1 MLFDVLTGLIISLA
15 RVEWLEGYPRI
26 LDFDANTIMD
36 AVIILINVS
45 FIIFILSWLLYKP
58 VLKFLDARRERI
70 AGELAKAAEDMQ
82 NAAENRTLYEGK
94 LKNIAVERDD
104 ILEAA
109 RKLAGQK
116 EADIIEEAGREAA
129 LIMDRAKLEIEREKE
144 KAKEEMRVQIIEV
157 SSLLAERLLGGGMDE
172 AVKDRLLNEAI
183 VELGDAVWKG

>member
-1 MLFDVLTGLIISLA
+1 VLFDVLAGLAGFI
-15 RVEWLEGYPRI
+15 RVEVIEGYPRI
-26 LDFDANTIMD
+26 LDFDIFTVID
-36 AVIILINVS
+36 ASVILINVA

-58 VLKFLDARRERI
+58 VLNFLNTRKERI
-70 AGELAKAAEDMQ
+70 ENELKKAADDMQ

-116 EADIIEEAGREAA
+116 ESEIIEEAGREAT

-144 KAKEEMRVQIIEV
+144 KAKEEMRVQIIQI
-157 SSLLAERLLGGGMDE
+157 SSLMAERLLGGGMDA

-183 VELGDAVWKG
+183 TELGDAVWKG

>member
-1 MLFDVLTGLIISLA
+1 MLFEVLNGFIISLA

-36 AVIILINVS
+36 AVVILINVA

-58 VLKFLDARRERI
+58 VLKFLNTRRERI
-70 AGELAKAAEDMQ
+70 AGELAQAAEEMKT
-82 NAAENRTLYEGK
+82 AAENRTLYEGK

-116 EADIIEEAGREAA
+116 EADIIEEAGREAV

-183 VELGDAVWKG
+183 TELGDAVWKG

>member
-1 MLFDVLTGLIISLA
+1 MFNVLKGLA
-15 RVEWLEGYPRI
+15 GFVRVEVFEGYPRI
-26 LDFDANTIMD
+26 LDFDLNTIMD
-36 AVIILINVS
+36 AAIVLFNVG

-58 VLKFLDARRERI
+58 VLKFLNTRRERI
-70 AGELAKAAEDMQ
+70 AGELAKAADDMK
-82 NAAENRTLYEGK
+82 NAMENRTLYEGK

-116 EADIIEEAGREAA
+116 ETEIIEEAGREAV
-129 LIMDRAKLEIEREKE
+129 LILDRAKLEIEREQE

-157 SSLLAERLLGGGMDE
+157 AGLMAERLLGGGMDE

-183 VELGDAVWKG
+183 AELGDAVWKG